1 VLLCA
6 LALGLTACA
15 SQPPGAGAAAVS
27 SGTKGPAAKA
37 PSSQSSSQPSSPAQS
52 KAPSS
57 SAPAARTPRTGGGT
71 ATLAFAGDVHFE
83 GSSAAALSGRIGS
96 AFGML
101 RGADLS
107 VVNLE
112 TAVTDR
118 GTPQPKEFTF
128 RAPASAFGML
138 ERAGVDAVSIAN
150 NHGMDYGRVGLTDTL
165 ASARAAGMP
174 LLGAGQDDTA
184 AWTPLRREVK
194 GVRVSVF
201 AATDVLDD
209 FAQTSW
215 PAAAGRPGLASAK
228 GATRLLDRVKAERGQ
243 ADVVVVF
250 LHWGQERIVCPTARQ
265 QQLARQLAAAGADV
279 VVGSHA
285 HVVQPVGTVGK
296 TLVHYGMGNFQF
308 YAGGGPGA
316 NTGVMTVTVTRAGV
330 TGSTWH
336 PATIVGGVPML
347 LTGQA
352 AAARTAANKERFASC

>member
-1 VLLCA
+1 VRPARSAAGALLCA

-15 SQPPGAGAAAVS
+15 GQPPADRAAVAS
-27 SGTKGPAAKA
+27 TDPGSGQAKA
-37 PSSQSSSQPSSPAQS
+37 PTPSSSSPAP
-52 KAPSS
+52 KAP
-57 SAPAARTPRTGGGT
+57 ATNAPRTGGGP

-83 GSSAAALSGRIGS
+83 GSSAAALSGRMGS
-96 AFGML
+96 AYRVL
-101 RGADLS
+101 RGADLA

-118 GTPQPKEFTF
+118 GTPQPKEFLF
-128 RAPASAFGML
+128 RAPARAFGML

-165 ASARAAGMP
+165 AAAKASGMP
-174 LLGAGQDDTA
+174 LLGGGQDDEA
-184 AWTPLRREVK
+184 AWTPLRRDVK

-209 FAQTSW
+209 FAISTW
-215 PAAAGRPGLASAK
+215 PAAPGRPGLASSK
-228 GATRLLDRVKAERGQ
+228 GASRLLDRVEAERGQ

-250 LHWGQERIVCPTARQ
+250 LHWGKERVVCPTARQ
-265 QQLARQLAAAGADV
+265 QELARLLSAAGADI

-285 HVVQPVGTVGK
+285 HVVQPVATVGK

-316 NTGVMTVTVTRAGV
+316 NTGVLTVTVTRDGV
-330 TGSTWH
+330 TGSTWR
-336 PATIVGGVPML
+336 PGTIVGGVPMI
-347 LTGQA
+347 LTGEA
-352 AAARTAANKERFASC
+352 AAARTAAEKARFASC